1 MSSPSQQGPPALSR
15 LPIAPEKKSR
25 RKAGPLMLFLL
36 VLLIIAVIGG
46 VFVYTT
52 NERGNFLLGKK
63 SEPTVGQPAAQP
75 PAPPKPGD
83 VVLTVSGYVI
93 PRERIEISPR
103 FQATVIWIGVHKGD
117 RVKKGDV
124 IVRLDDAEYRAKV
137 LESEGNLSRAQ
148 ADLANAEANLK
159 RQHVLSSK
167 NIDSERALD
176 DARRARDMALAQ
188 ITVVQGQL
196 AYARTYLEW
205 CTIRAPI
212 NGTILEKLVEADELV
227 TPMTFGGTHGPST
240 ALVSMADLTDLQ
252 VEIDLNEADLAKI
265 HPKQRCR
272 ISPEAYPDKRY
283 NGYVAEIAPEANR
296 QKGTLQ
302 IKVQVEQPD
311 SFMTPELS
319 AKVDFIRDATAAR

>member
-25 RKAGPLMLFLL
+25 RKAGPLVLFVLVML
-36 VLLIIAVIGG
+36 VIGVIGG
-46 VFVYTT
+46 VFVFTT
-52 NERGNFLLGKK
+52 NERGSLLLSK
-63 SEPTVGQPAAQP
+63 SPEPAPGQPLTP
-75 PAPPKPGD
+75 PAAPPKPGD

-93 PRERIEISPR
+93 PRERIELSPR
-103 FQATVIWIGVHKGD
+103 FQATVTWIGVHKGD
-117 RVKKGDV
+117 PVRKGDV

-137 LESEGNLSRAQ
+137 LEAEGNLARAQ

-159 RQHVLSSK
+159 RQEALASK
-167 NIDSERALD
+167 NIESARALD
-176 DARRARDMALAQ
+176 DARRARDTSLAL
-188 ITVVQGQL
+188 ITVAQGQL

-212 NGTILEKLVEADELV
+212 SGTILEKLVKADELV
-227 TPMTFGGTHGPST
+227 TPMTFGGTRGPST
-240 ALVSMADLTDLQ
+240 ALVSMADLNDLQ

-265 HPKQRCR
+265 HLKQRCR
-272 ISPEAYPDKRY
+272 ISPEAYPSRHY

-302 IKVQVEQPD
+302 IKVQIEHPD
-311 SFMTPELS
+311 QFTTPELS
-319 AKVDFIRDATAAR
+319 AKVDFLQDAAAR

>member
-1 MSSPSQQGPPALSR
+1 MSSSSQQGPPALSR
-15 LPIAPEKKSR
+15 LPITQEKKSR
-25 RKAGPLMLFLL
+25 RKAGPWVLMLLILL
-36 VLLIIAVIGG
+36 VVAGIVAAFL
-46 VFVYTT
+46 FTT
-52 NERGNFLLGKK
+52 NDKGRFG
-63 SEPTVGQPAAQP
+63 AAKTDP
-75 PAPPKPGD
+75 PAGAVAATPAPAPKPGD
-83 VVLTVSGYVI
+83 VALTVSGYVI
-93 PRERIEISPR
+93 PRERIEVSPR
-103 FQATVIWIGVHKGD
+103 FQATVKWIGVRKGD
-117 RVKKGDV
+117 RVRKGDV

-137 LESEGNLSRAQ
+137 LESEGNLARSQ

-159 RQHVLSSK
+159 RQHALSSR
-167 NIDSERALD
+167 NIESERALD
-176 DARRARDMALAQ
+176 DARRARDMAVAQ
-188 ITVVQGQL
+188 ITVSKGQL
-196 AYARTYLEW
+196 AYAQTYLEW
-205 CTIRAPI
+205 CTIHAPI

-265 HPKQRCR
+265 HLKQRCR

-283 NGYVAEIAPEANR
+283 NGFVAEIAPEANR

-319 AKVDFIRDATAAR
+319 AKVDFIHDVAAAH

>member
-1 MSSPSQQGPPALSR
+1 MSSPSQPGPPALSR

-25 RKAGPLMLFLL
+25 RKTGPLMLFGL
-36 VLLIIAVIGG
+36 VVLIIAVIGA
-46 VFVYTT
+46 VFLFTT
-52 NERGNFLLGKK
+52 NERGNFLLAKNP
-63 SEPTVGQPAAQP
+63 EPASDPTAAP
-75 PAPPKPGD
+75 PTAPPKTGD
-83 VVLTVSGYVI
+83 VVLTVSGYVV
-93 PRERIEISPR
+93 PRERIELSPR

-124 IVRLDDAEYRAKV
+124 IVRLDDAEYRARV
-137 LESEGNLSRAQ
+137 LEAEGNLARGQ

-159 RQHVLSSK
+159 RQQVLSSK

-188 ITVVQGQL
+188 ITVAQGQL
-196 AYARTYLEW
+196 AYARTYQEW

-212 NGTILEKLVEADELV
+212 NGTVLEKLVEANELV
-227 TPMTFGGTHGPST
+227 TPLTYGGTHGPST

-265 HPKQRCR
+265 HSRQRCR
-272 ISPEAYPDKRY
+272 ISPEAYPEKHY

-311 SFMTPELS
+311 VFMTPELS
-319 AKVDFIRDATAAR
+319 AKVDFLRDAAAR

>member
-25 RKAGPLMLFLL
+25 RKAGPLMLFVL
-36 VLLIIAVIGG
+36 VVLVIAVIGG
-46 VFVYTT
+46 VFVFTT
-52 NERGNFLLGKK
+52 NEQGRFLFAKT
-63 SEPTVGQPAAQP
+63 SESAAGQAAGQP

-93 PRERIEISPR
+93 PRERIELSPR
-103 FQATVIWIGVHKGD
+103 FQATVTWIGVHKGD

-137 LESEGNLSRAQ
+137 LESEGNLVRAQ

-159 RQHVLSSK
+159 RQYALSSK

-188 ITVVQGQL
+188 ITVAQGQL
-196 AYARTYLEW
+196 AYARTYQEW

-212 NGTILEKLVEADELV
+212 NGTVLEKLVEADELV
-227 TPMTFGGTHGPST
+227 TPMTFGGTRGPST
-240 ALVSMADLTDLQ
+240 ALLSMADLTDLQ

-319 AKVDFIRDATAAR
+319 AKVDFLRDAAATR